1 MTSKPLCIF
10 VSSFPMSTGT
20 LKEINDPVQG
30 QTQLVSES
38 VRNDVDQDVFLM
50 FNVVDENLS
59 WYLEDNIRDCADPA
73 GINQEDEDFIESNLM
88 HGEKF
93 VLYEAHSLCLQA
105 ERLLVILNNVCQGEL
120 RAAFV
125 LSSNLAVF
133 FSA

>member
-1 MTSKPLCIF
+1 
-10 VSSFPMSTGT
+10 MSTGT

-59 WYLEDNIRDCADPA
+59 WYLEDNIMNCSDPA
-73 GINQEDEDFIESNLM
+73 GIQQEDEDFIESNLM
-88 HGEKF
+88 HGEKLDF
-93 VLYEAHSLCLQA
+93 
-105 ERLLVILNNVCQGEL
+105 ILNSTLINFTCRKILVFLSNVCQGEL

-125 LSSNLAVF
+125 LFVFSSNLWLC
-133 FSA
+133 FSLHDSY